1 MYIQKGIPKMKF
13 LSKHEF
19 SVLSESEKSD
29 YYEALIEEKN
39 EAVTVSQ
46 FETLM
51 IEFEKLNYKDS
62 LQMAEEL
69 AILAENQRK
78 ADAVYAKEKRRKGLL
93 ISLLVIC
100 GFVLVTSAVIII
112 GMF

>member
-1 MYIQKGIPKMKF
+1 MQF
-13 LSKHEF
+13 LSKQEF

-29 YYEALIEEKN
+29 YYEYLIEQKN
-39 EAVTVSQ
+39 EALTVSQ

-62 LQMAEEL
+62 LEMAQEL
-69 AILAENQRK
+69 AALAENQRVS
-78 ADAVYAKEKRRKGLL
+78 DALYAKEKRRKGVI

-100 GFVLVTSAVIII
+100 GVVLVTSAAIII

>member
-1 MYIQKGIPKMKF
+1 MQF
-13 LSKHEF
+13 LTKQEF
-19 SVLSESEKSD
+19 SVLSEAEKSD

-62 LQMAEEL
+62 FKMVEEL
-69 AILAENQRK
+69 MLLAEKQRE
-78 ADAVYAKEKRRKGLL
+78 ADMLYASERRRKGLI
-93 ISLLVIC
+93 ISLIAVCGVI
-100 GFVLVTSAVIII
+100 LIASAAIIVK
-112 GMF
+112 MFI